1 MDNPL
6 KAGIVRALER
16 RGMVL
21 AGGEANLTRLTGGG
35 WNDVFRPRPPGS
47 IGREVV
53 YLGQQASLFPMMP
66 EAETQALEA
75 LRGRKVA
82 PEPVAFLKTENDLQ
96 GLGRPML
103 VYVYYP
109 GQQWVAGVEPVAEL
123 FKRQH
128 GLEPGNQRPLA
139 SEAGAI
145 LYQGD
150 QLLTKLADDAWAQRL
165 KARGRAAAAMP
176 LAAAARSC
184 TPMPGRETSSRAGRL
199 AADRLALSRS
209 AIRGRSLRLP
219 VAGLPDHFQEPIAQH
234 RRSRPLPAHYGD
246 AVTAERLDLLWPR
259 LFLPH
264 ARLLPPL
271 RRGTAAPRS
280 QAQRTLSQPSK
291 RSSQCSRQTPTPPP
305 SSAVR
310 AGACAG

>member
-21 AGGEANLTRLTGGG
+21 AGGEANLTKLTGGG
-35 WNDVFRPRPPGS
+35 WNDVFRLQATGVDW
-47 IGREVV
+47 VV
-53 YLGQQASLFPMMP
+53 KLYNSGQQASLFPMMP
-66 EAETQALEA
+66 EAESQALEA

-109 GQQWVAGVEPVAEL
+109 GQQWVSGVEPVAEL

-139 SEAGAI
+139 SESGAI

-165 KARGRAAAAMP
+165 KAARPVPPAAMP
-176 LAAAARSC
+176 
-184 TPMPGRETSSRAGRL
+184 
-199 AADRLALSRS
+199 
-209 AIRGRSLRLP
+209 RGRRALVHTDAGPGNIIQGEDGLRLLGWRCP
-219 VAGLPDHFQEPIAQH
+219 GIGDPAEDLYGFLSPAFQIISKSPMLNTDDHGRFL
-234 RRSRPLPAHYGD
+234 RHYGD
-246 AVTAERLDLLWPR
+246 TVTAERLDLLWPAYSYRMLAYCR
-259 LFLPH
+259 LRVLELQHRDPK
-264 ARLLPPL
+264 
-271 RRGTAAPRS
+271 
-280 QAQRTLSQPSK
+280 LSERYRKAFEAEFMSL
-291 RSSQCSRQTPTPPP
+291 
-305 SSAVR
+305 
-310 AGACAG
+310 